1 MLQLIR
7 GNINFIGGIMLE
19 KFFNLKAHKTNV
31 KTEVVAGITTFMTM
45 AYILAVNPLIL
56 GDAGMST
63 SGVFLATAIAAGL
76 ATIIMALYAKYPFAL
91 APGMGLNAFFA
102 YTVVAKY
109 GFTWQ
114 EALFIILIEGIIFI
128 LLSFFKVRELIFDSI
143 PLDLKNAVSAG
154 IGLFI
159 ALIGLSNAGI
169 VTNQGG
175 TILSMSDITQAGPLL
190 AIIGVLLT
198 GFLVAKKVKGAIL
211 IGIVVT
217 TLIGLPMG
225 VTVIPEGF
233 VPFSLPHDLG
243 EVAFKLQ
250 MPKNLFST
258 EVLLAIFTFLFV
270 DMFDTVGTLAG
281 ISSKANMLDENG
293 KLPRVERAL
302 LSDAIGTTAGA
313 LLGTSTVTTFVESS
327 AGVAEGG
334 RIGLTALTTG
344 ALFLLAVFFAPLF
357 LLIPSQATAP
367 ALIIVGLFMISPI
380 AKIDWE
386 DFTVSVPAFLTIIMM
401 PFGYSIAEGIV
412 FGMISY
418 TILKVLTGKH
428 KEVSLLMYVI
438 SVLFILRYIFL

>member
-1 MLQLIR
+1 
-7 GNINFIGGIMLE
+7 MLE
-19 KFFNLKAHKTNV
+19 KFFNLKAHKTDV

-56 GDAGMST
+56 GDAGMSV
-63 SGVFLATAIAAGL
+63 SGVFLATAISAGF
-76 ATIIMALYAKYPFAL
+76 ATIVMALYAKYPFAL

-114 EALFIILIEGIIFI
+114 EALFIILVEGIIFI

-143 PLDLKNAVSAG
+143 PLALKNAVSAG

-159 ALIGLSNAGI
+159 ALIGLANAGI
-169 VTNQGG
+169 VTNQGS
-175 TILSMSDITQAGPLL
+175 TIIGMADITQPGPLL
-190 AIIGVLLT
+190 ALIGVLLT

-211 IGIVVT
+211 IGIVAT

-233 VPFSLPHDLG
+233 MPFSLPRDLG
-243 EVAFKLQ
+243 EVALKLQ
-250 MPKNLFST
+250 MPKNLLST

-281 ISSKANMLDENG
+281 IASKANMLDKDG
-293 KLPRVERAL
+293 RLPRVERAL

-313 LLGTSTVTTFVESS
+313 LLGTSTVTAFVESS

-334 RIGLTALTTG
+334 RTGLTALTTG
-344 ALFLLAVFFAPLF
+344 LLFLVAVFFAPLF

-428 KEVSLLMYVI
+428 KDVSVLMYVI
-438 SVLFILRYIFL
+438 SVLFMLRYILL